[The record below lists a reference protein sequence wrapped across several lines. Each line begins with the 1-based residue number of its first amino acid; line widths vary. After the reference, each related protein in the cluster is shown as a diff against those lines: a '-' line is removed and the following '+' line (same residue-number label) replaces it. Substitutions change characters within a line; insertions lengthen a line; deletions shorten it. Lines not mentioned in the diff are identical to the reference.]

1 MAWSKTTRISIML
14 AIDVAFFLVELISG
28 FLVHSLALMA
38 DAFHMLN
45 DIISLI
51 IGLWAVTV
59 AQRATTNKFSYGWV
73 RAEILGAA
81 FNAVF
86 LIALCVSIILEALT
100 RFIEPQEVSNPKL
113 ILIVGCCGLVSNLV
127 GFVVLGGHGHD
138 HGDHSHDDDHDHGH
152 DHVHKHDNIAAAE
165 EGRATATQALVDER
179 GPVTDVLP
187 EVAIARARAANASP
201 QTVRHI
207 QFDQSENGRKL
218 NHHERGGSRG
228 SIPRGRERRRAGS
241 LKHSRLT
248 SIDDFSIHPASFRQD
263 IIEHSRSNCNE
274 AETDDSS
281 IEENSPDH
289 SGRDE
294 SAVDETTPLIPNE
307 RGADKASA
315 HKDKRTSRS
324 RSSRRFLRVRRDSGT
339 HLDHHHNRPKSKTRK
354 GHGHGHNHADMG
366 MNAMILHVLGDAL
379 GNVGVIATALII
391 WLTDWPGR
399 FYADPAVSLF
409 ITLIILKSAIP
420 LTKAT
425 AQVLLQATPDHINLQ
440 DIKEDIQA
448 LPGVISCHHVHIWQL
463 SDTKVVASLHV
474 QVAFPIT
481 DEGGEKYMK
490 LAKQAR
496 KCLHAYGIHSATI
509 QPEFCLDDDCNHVDD
524 GSMTLDGQASPRYGG
539 DVCLLECV
547 DDCEGQGCC
556 TNPSQAASKAG
567 STHRSS
573 HSVTDDHELDHGH
586 EHDGGDGQHSHNH
599 PHEH

>member
-14 AIDVAFFLVELISG
+14 AIDVVFFLVELISG
-28 FLVHSLALMA
+28 FMVHSLALMA

-59 AQRATTNKFSYGWV
+59 AKRETTNKFSYGWV

-113 ILIVGCCGLVSNLV
+113 ILIVGCCGLASNLV
-127 GFVVLGGHGHD
+127 GFLVLGGHGHD
-138 HGDHSHDDDHDHGH
+138 HGDHSHDDEHEHGH
-152 DHVHKHDNIAAAE
+152 EHVHKHDSIIAAE
-165 EGRATATQALVDER
+165 EGRVTATEALADENA
-179 GPVTDVLP
+179 PVGDILP
-187 EVAIARARAANASP
+187 EVAVARARAANASP
-201 QTVRHI
+201 ETVRHI
-207 QFDQSENGRKL
+207 QFEQLGKAD
-218 NHHERGGSRG
+218 HHERGASRS

-241 LKHSRLT
+241 LKHSRLA

-263 IIEHSRSNCNE
+263 IIEHSRSSRNE
-274 AETDDSS
+274 ETDESS
-281 IEENSPDH
+281 IDDDYADSPVCE
-289 SGRDE
+289 E
-294 SAVDETTPLIPNE
+294 SAIDETTPLVANE
-307 RGADKASA
+307 RVADKASA
-315 HKDKRTSRS
+315 HKGYSSRS
-324 RSSRRFLRVRRDSGT
+324 RSSHHHHRARRDSGT
-339 HLDHHHNRPKSKTRK
+339 HLDHHHNRPASKSKK

-366 MNAMILHVLGDAL
+366 MNAMVLHVLGDAL

-391 WLTDWPGR
+391 WLTDWSGR
-399 FYADPAVSLF
+399 YYADPAVSLF

-425 AQVLLQATPDHINLQ
+425 AQVLLQATPDHIDLQ

-463 SDTKVVASLHV
+463 SDTKVIASLHV

-481 DEGGEKYMK
+481 SEGGEKYMK

-509 QPEFCLDDDCNHVDD
+509 QPEFCLDQDCIPIDD
-524 GSMTLDGQASPRYGG
+524 GSMTLDGQASPRYPP

-547 DDCEGQGCC
+547 DDCVGQGCC
-556 TNPSQAASKAG
+556 PLPSRTGSKAG
-567 STHRSS
+567 SSRRSS
-573 HSVTDDHELDHGH
+573 HSVSHDHNEDSNHGH
-586 EHDGGDGQHSHNH
+586 GHDH
-599 PHEH
+599 